1 MSSEPTSSAKTTAA
15 GAAPF
20 STHTVFN
27 QARPLEDY
35 NSFTA
40 DRALLEGVQRE
51 GGGWIVEQATAFG
64 RKAGSAELL
73 QQGFLADRFTPQLRT
88 HDRFG
93 NRIDEVEFHPAWHAL
108 MALGIA
114 NDVHALPWNETRKGA
129 HVARAAVY
137 FPFIQINE
145 GPACPLTM
153 TFAAIPALRRL
164 PELAAVWEPRI
175 RSRSY
180 DPVLRPAERK
190 SGVLIGM
197 AMTEKQG
204 GSDVR
209 ANTSQARPTG
219 NGGPGGA
226 YEIVGHKW
234 FCSAPMCDAF
244 LVLAQAGGG
253 LSCFFVPRF
262 KPDGERNALRLQRL
276 KDKLGNRSNASSEI
290 EFHNAHG
297 VLIGEEG
304 RGVAT
309 IIEMV
314 RHTRLDTSFGAAAM
328 MRHAVAQAINHA
340 SFRAAFGATLVD
352 QPLMA
357 NVLAD
362 LALESEA
369 ATTLALRVA
378 RTFDEAADDEGE
390 EKLGRLLTPIA
401 KYWLCKRSPAVVGE
415 ALECHGGNG
424 YVEESIMPRLY
435 RDAPLN
441 SIWEGSGNVQCLDV
455 LRALTREPDSLAAY
469 FEEAAKAKGGDAR
482 FDAYLADC
490 RAMVGDLTG
499 FELRARR
506 IVERLALLMQG
517 SLLVRHAPAPV
528 ADAFCA
534 SRLGGDHG
542 AAFGTLPAGADH
554 RGIVRRASPLEA
566 A

>member
-1 MSSEPTSSAKTTAA
+1 MAKRAA
-15 GAAPF
+15 DAQPAPF
-20 STHTVFN
+20 ETHAVLN
-27 QARPLEDY
+27 QARPLENY

-40 DRALLEGVQRE
+40 DRALVDAVRRE
-51 GGGWIVEQATAFG
+51 GGGWIVERATTFG
-64 RKAGSAELL
+64 SIAGSAAAIR
-73 QQGFLADRFTPQLRT
+73 QGFLADRNEPLLHT

-93 NRIDEVEFHPAWHAL
+93 NRIDEVEFHPAWHWL
-108 MALGIA
+108 MRLGVE
-114 NDVHALPWNETRKGA
+114 NGVHSLPWNEDRPGA
-129 HVARAAVY
+129 HVARAALY

-153 TFAAIPALRRL
+153 TFAVVPALRRL
-164 PELAAVWEPRI
+164 PELAKTWEPLVTARA
-175 RSRSY
+175 Y
-180 DPVLRPAERK
+180 EPELRPANTK
-190 SGVLIGM
+190 PGVLIGM

-244 LVLAQAGGG
+244 LVLAQAPGG

-262 KPDGERNALRLQRL
+262 TPDGERNPLHLQRL

-290 EFHNAHG
+290 EFHGAYG
-297 VLIGEEG
+297 VLVGEEG
-304 RGVAT
+304 RGVST

-328 MRHAVAQAINHA
+328 MRHATAQAINHA
-340 SFRAAFGATLVD
+340 SWRSAFGARLID
-352 QPLMA
+352 QKLMT

-369 ATTLALRVA
+369 ATMMAVRVA
-378 RTFDEAADDEGE
+378 KTFDLAGSSEQE
-390 EKLGRLLTPIA
+390 EKLGRLMTPIA
-401 KYWLCKRSPAVVGE
+401 KYWLCKRSPMVVGE

-441 SIWEGSGNVQCLDV
+441 GIWEGSGNVQCLDV
-455 LRALTREPDSLAAY
+455 LRALSREPDTLEAFFVEAQAASG
-469 FEEAAKAKGGDAR
+469 ADRR
-482 FDAYLADC
+482 FDAYLKNC
-490 RAMVGDLTG
+490 REMVKDLSD
-499 FELRARR
+499 FETRARR
-506 IVERLALLMQG
+506 VVEKLALLMQG
-517 SLLVRHAPAPV
+517 SLMVRHAPAAM

-534 SRLGGDHG
+534 ARLDGDHG
-542 AAFGTLPAGADH
+542 NAFGTLPPGGDH
-554 RGIVRRASPLEA
+554 RAIVMRASPLESA
-566 A
+566 